1 MDFTDLLA
9 GTIPHAKIAVSAFAG
24 GVVRMFLRPART
36 LPQTGLLLTSC
47 VTCGYFGQPVAS
59 YLLGLP
65 ERFDGAMGALI
76 GLIGVSLAEG
86 ALKAADKAD
95 LIGWFT
101 RSKTP

>member
-1 MDFTDLLA
+1 
-9 GTIPHAKIAVSAFAG
+9 
-24 GVVRMFLRPART
+24 MFLRPARSLT
-36 LPQTGLLLTSC
+36 QTALLLTSC

-95 LIGWFT
+95 IAAWFT